1 VRLRSII
8 YCAGTLALCFGSN
21 ATRADEIADFYRGK
35 QLQVIVRSAPG
46 GNFDQYSRLL
56 FNTMVKHIPGNPTY
70 IVKYLTGAGGI
81 QAINYVEQGNPHDGT
96 VFSLVNNGLILDQAL
111 GLAEGMKADLTKLN
125 WIGNLTDS
133 NGVMVA
139 WHTSPAKT
147 FEEAQKTPMHLG
159 AAAASS
165 IGTKFVQVAN
175 NLLGT
180 KFKII
185 YGYPGN
191 AELNLAMQRGETHGR
206 AGGLWVTVKATNPDW
221 IAEKKIYP
229 LIQIGLQKEPD
240 LPDVPLFMDLAQ
252 NSEDRAV
259 LEFLTKGSA
268 VGRPL
273 ATASGVPKARVEAL
287 RRAFNLTVKDPEF
300 LAEAER
306 VKAEI
311 GPTPGE
317 QVEQLV
323 KDVMNTPPAIRALA
337 QQAMEEKK

>member
-1 VRLRSII
+1 VRFQSGIHSAVL
-8 YCAGTLALCFGSN
+8 LALSLSYN
-21 ATRADEIADFYRGK
+21 VALADEVADFYKGK

-56 FNTMVKHIPGNPTY
+56 FNTMIKHIPGNPTY
-70 IVKYLTGAGGI
+70 ITKYLTGAAGI
-81 QAINYVEQGNPHDGT
+81 QAINYVEQTSAHDGT

-111 GLAEGMKADLTKLN
+111 GLAEGMKADLRKLN

-133 NGVMVA
+133 NGVMIA

-147 FEEAQKTPMHLG
+147 FEEAQRIEMHLG
-159 AAAASS
+159 AAGASS
-165 IGTKFVQVAN
+165 IGTKFVAVAN

-185 YGYPGN
+185 SGYPGN

-221 IAEKKIYP
+221 IAEKKVYP
-229 LIQIGLQKEPD
+229 LIQVGLKKEAD

-252 NSEDRAV
+252 NASDRAV

-273 ATASGVPKARVEAL
+273 AVASGVPKVRVEAL
-287 RRAFNLTVKDPEF
+287 RRAFNLTVNDPEF
-300 LAEAER
+300 VAEAQR
-306 VKAEI
+306 IKAEI
-311 GPTPGE
+311 SPTPGE
-317 QVEQLV
+317 KVEQLIN
-323 KDVMNTPPAIRALA
+323 DVMNTPADVRERA
-337 QQAMEEKK
+337 QRAMEEMK